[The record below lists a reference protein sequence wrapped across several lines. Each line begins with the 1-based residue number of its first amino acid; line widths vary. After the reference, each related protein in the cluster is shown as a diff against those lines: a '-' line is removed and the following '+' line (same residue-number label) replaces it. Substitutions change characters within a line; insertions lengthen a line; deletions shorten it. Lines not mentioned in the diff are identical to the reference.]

1 MEKVSLEVML
11 EGVLSSERVYMK
23 LNLSVKWGLSMWWV
37 MVRKSD
43 YGMSLGWENAL

>member
-23 LNLSVKWGLSMWWV
+23 LNISVKWGLSMWWV

-43 YGMSLGWENAL
+43 SGMRPGWENVL